1 MEATLT
7 GRTGVHVVAPVDKAS
22 KNDSDRA
29 ATQNQSTVDD
39 HAAVPVL
46 SLGSVKLD
54 SVLVRMI
61 VCLPSQISCAEDI

>member
-22 KNDSDRA
+22 KNESDRA

-54 SVLVRMI
+54 SVLVS
-61 VCLPSQISCAEDI
+61 LQSQISCAEDI